1 MSGEQQRQSA
11 SVSSAR
17 AERSILD
24 EIAAATE
31 VRQSSGAAGQTE
43 RPKLDESTRGWL
55 KALLQEAMKGTL
67 VWDRNLSLTIRKAI
81 AAIDDLL
88 SKQVAE
94 IMHHPDFKKLEGSWR
109 GLHFLVDKT
118 ETGDKIRLKVMHC
131 SKRDLTRDLEK
142 ATDFDQSEIYKKIY
156 GPFDAF
162 GAAPFGAIVGDYEFE
177 NTIDDLDCLT
187 RVSKVAAAAHCPFLS
202 AASPNLMG
210 FNSWQQLPN
219 VRDLSKIFQTKEY
232 VQWRAFRDSPASCYV
247 TLTMPRVL
255 ARVPYGSKTKPIDE
269 FSFEEVELGVDGKPK
284 TVDHEKYVWT
294 NAAYALASRLTNA
307 FDMYGFCTSIRG
319 VENGGKVDGLPVHIF
334 QTDEGDWDQ
343 KCPTEVAIGGT
354 REYELSK
361 LGFMPL
367 AHFADTPYAVFIGAQ
382 TAQKPKTYMGER
394 GAEATANAA
403 ICARLPY
410 LMAASRLSHYMKAM
424 VRDKIGSF
432 MERADIER
440 YLNDWLANYKCASG
454 RASSESERRRY
465 PLKEYSVQVEE
476 IPGRPGA
483 YHVVLHLCPW
493 LQLEELT
500 TSMRMVAEIPWTK
513 K

>member
-11 SVSSAR
+11 SAPSAR
-17 AERSILD
+17 TERSILD
-24 EIAAATE
+24 DIAAATE
-31 VRQSSGAAGQTE
+31 GRKASGAGGSTARPELSARTRAWLEAVVKQAMQGQLT
-43 RPKLDESTRGWL
+43 
-55 KALLQEAMKGTL
+55 
-67 VWDRNLSLTIRKAI
+67 WDRNLSLTIRKAV

-118 ETGDKIRLKVMHC
+118 QTGTDIKLQVLHC
-131 SKRDLTRDLEK
+131 SKRELTRDLER

-156 GPFDAF
+156 GPFDAP
-162 GAAPFGAIVGDYEFE
+162 GGAPFGSIVGDYEFG

-187 RVSKVAAAAHCPFLS
+187 RVSKVAAAAHCPFLT
-202 AASPNLMG
+202 AASPTLMG
-210 FNSWQQLPN
+210 FDSWQQMPN
-219 VRDLSKIFQTKEY
+219 VRDLAKIFQTKEY
-232 VQWRAFRDSPASCYV
+232 VQWRAFRDSPESCYV

-255 ARVPYGSKTKPIDE
+255 ARVPYGSKTKPIED
-269 FSFEEVELGVDGKPK
+269 FNFEEVELGADGKPK
-284 TVDHEKYVWT
+284 TLDHDKYVWT
-294 NAAYALASRLTNA
+294 NAAYALASRLTDA
-307 FDMYGFCTSIRG
+307 FDRYGFCTSIRG
-319 VENGGKVDGLPVHIF
+319 VENGGKVDGLPVHVF
-334 QTDEGDWDQ
+334 QSDDGDWDQ

-382 TAQKPKTYMGER
+382 TAHKPKSYMGER
-394 GAEATANAA
+394 GAAATENAA

-432 MERADIER
+432 MERDDIEK
-440 YLNDWLANYKCASG
+440 YLSDWLANYKCAAG
-454 RASSESERRRY
+454 KGASESERRRF
-465 PLKEYSVQVEE
+465 PLKEYQVLVEE